1 MVAGLVVAV
10 AVLLVA
16 VAGMPD
22 TLAVSVVLVAF
33 AVAVMSVV
41 RLVVLRRMARATVV
55 VVAIGYLSDP
65 GLRGRG
71 DAAAA

>member
-41 RLVVLRRMARATVV
+41 CLVVLCRMARATVV